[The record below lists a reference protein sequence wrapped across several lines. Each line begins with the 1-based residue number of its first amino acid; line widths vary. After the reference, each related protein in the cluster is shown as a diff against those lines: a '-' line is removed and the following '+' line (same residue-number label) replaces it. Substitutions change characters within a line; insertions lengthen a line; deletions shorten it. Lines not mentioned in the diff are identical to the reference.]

1 MRVSIVV
8 NNHNYAAFV
17 GRAIDSALEQTH
29 ADTEVLVVD
38 DGSTDG
44 SRAVI
49 AGYNG
54 RVRTLLKPNGGQG
67 SAYNAGF
74 AAATGEV
81 VFFLDADDWLYPQA
95 AARAAAA
102 FAGVGAG
109 AVAGEGAG
117 NTVSKVQF
125 QLDIVDGEGRPQG
138 RRLPR
143 EMHDDTALA
152 LLGRFAAYGTPPGSG
167 NAYSAALLRQ
177 LLPMEEPPWRTAA
190 DSVPILLAPAHG
202 RVVSLRE
209 PLGAYRVHKK
219 ATPDGLLFN
228 NEPKG
233 LWPEYDRIRRCKD
246 LVVKHFSAIGRP
258 LALPPLLAPWEARV
272 LALCL
277 RFGPPGQPREPVPRL
292 AGMGLALRSVWSW
305 PGMRPLMRVA
315 QSGWMLCVWLLPQAL
330 ARRIG
335 RVDRALKGGAR
346 GR

>member
-49 AGYNG
+49 AGYGG
-54 RVRTLLKPNGGQG
+54 RVRTLFKPNGGQG

-81 VFFLDADDWLYPQA
+81 VFFLDADDWLYPRA
-95 AARAAAA
+95 AERAAAA
-102 FAGVGAG
+102 FDGAG
-109 AVAGEGAG
+109 SE
-117 NTVSKVQF
+117 VSKVQF
-125 QLDIVDGEGRPQG
+125 QLDIVDGEGRRQG

-143 EMHDDTALA
+143 EMNDDTALA
-152 LLGRFAAYGTPPGSG
+152 RLDRFATYGTPPGSG
-167 NAYSAALLRQ
+167 NAYSAAFLRQ
-177 LLPMEEPPWRTAA
+177 VLPMEEPPWRTAA

-219 ATPDGLLFN
+219 PSPDGLLFN

-233 LWPEYDRIRRCKD
+233 LWPEYDRIQRCKD
-246 LVVKHFSAIGRP
+246 LVVRHFGAIGRP
-258 LALPPLLAPWEARV
+258 LSLPLLLAPWEARV

-277 RFGPPGQPREPVPRL
+277 RFGPPGRPSVPVPRL

-305 PGMRPLMRVA
+305 PGLGPVMRVA
-315 QSGWMLCVWLLPQAL
+315 QSGWMLCVWLLPIAL
-330 ARRIG
+330 ARRVG
-335 RVDRALKGGAR
+335 RADRALKGDAG